1 MNLKITSHCLNLD
14 PQSLE
19 PSEVG
24 TLRLAPF
31 WGQHHILGMGWA
43 QAAESREQGPV
54 SQLWSDGHVDLV
66 SKNDLL
72 YLRFFMSS

>member
-1 MNLKITSHCLNLD
+1 MNLKINSLCLNLD

-43 QAAESREQGPV
+43 QAAESREQDPV
-54 SQLWSDGHVDLV
+54 SQLWSDEHVAVV
-66 SKNDLL
+66 SQNGLQYQVL
-72 YLRFFMSS
+72 HP